1 VVPGPGPGYGAA
13 SYISLYDDEMLRSR
27 LTFSKLRA
35 VHGHALRRVRGRPS
49 SSAAPAAAELSLGV
63 AIPTGALAG
72 SLGALCGVGGG
83 LVIIPVLKQC
93 TKMSVHQITAT
104 SLFSITIASSVGAA
118 SYISQGTAHVPKAM
132 LISTTAFFTAG
143 LGAKVS
149 ANMPAA
155 TLTKILAVTMLL
167 AVPAVLLKPTR
178 EGAIGNGNGDSN
190 SDSNCQRDGG
200 TTSCATDIALGMQ
213 PRDFRFYLGPGAPTT
228 LDAISPW
235 LAENYSFLFLGTIV
249 GFSSALLGIGGG
261 IVMTS
266 VMSTM
271 YDMSQHEAVA
281 TSLVAMVPT
290 GLSAT
295 LHQRSKVHGRAAV
308 FIGGSCALAMAG
320 ATQFIAPHVSEAD
333 MRKIFAAVLAVS
345 SARMLL

>member
-1 VVPGPGPGYGAA
+1 MRAA
-13 SYISLYDDEMLRSR
+13 R
-27 LTFSKLRA
+27 LGFRRLRA
-35 VHGHALRRVRGRPS
+35 AHGHDARRIRGRRAS
-49 SSAAPAAAELSLGV
+49 SSAVPGGRPELPPAK
-63 AIPTGALAG
+63 AIPTGVLAG

-83 LVIIPVLKQC
+83 LVVIPVLKQL
-93 TKMSVHQITAT
+93 TTMSVHQITAT

-118 SYISQGTAHVPKAM
+118 SYISQGTARVPEAL

-155 TLTKILAVTMLL
+155 TLTKLLAGSMLL
-167 AVPAVLLKPTR
+167 AVPAILLKPTR
-178 EGAIGNGNGDSN
+178 GKTSAKGSCNGSAKGDTIGG
-190 SDSNCQRDGG
+190 
-200 TTSCATDIALGMQ
+200 
-213 PRDFRFYLGPGAPTT
+213 RFFLGPGAPST
-228 LDAISPW
+228 LVEIPPW
-235 LAENYSFLFLGTIV
+235 LGKNYSFLFLGAIV

-266 VMSTM
+266 AMSTI

-295 LHQRSKVHGRAAV
+295 LHQRKNVHGRAALL
-308 FIGGSCALAMAG
+308 IGGSCAAAMAG
-320 ATQFIAPHVSEAD
+320 TTQFIAPNVSEAL
-333 MRKIFAAVLAVS
+333 MRKIFAVTLTVS
-345 SARMLL
+345 SARMFL